1 MVKIGMR
8 KPNLKSSLKARTTGR
23 AKRAMKRALIPGY
36 GKKGMGWVKNPRK
49 AAYNAVY
56 RRTTVGVG
64 DVARVIAP
72 KRRRRGSGTVVVI
85 GGGPDETPTVAP
97 RRTLAGQI
105 HSVRQADT
113 ALLLCVLLGWAGVH
127 RAYVGM
133 WGSFLAYLLSC
144 GLLFFGWVRDIVVIA
159 RRRSE
164 LVRETLRFAA
174 EGDANEGDD
183 EGDAGDAVDGDDG
196 GEEGDDWALRAREEA
211 ERRREM
217 QARNREFLESN
228 GVDVGMFT
236 AEKVVADALRAI
248 GEACPCMLRFDH
260 GMADDEPTI
269 CFSSPTRTGRLPK
282 NVVEARVG
290 HDVVETE
297 VDELGCEWPRYGD
310 SVGARISYLADGSI
324 NKLDVH
330 GRHERGAVNAS
341 VRRRGDGLVLTS
353 VGTVDP
359 ETGMWQSLCPDAE
372 PTPTE
377 MLEALDGEVERIYR

>member
-1 MVKIGMR
+1 MVKIGVR

-23 AKRAMKRALIPGY
+23 AKRAVKKALIPGY
-36 GKKGMGWVKNPRK
+36 GKKGMGWVKNPKK

-64 DVARVIAP
+64 DVARAIAP
-72 KRRRRGSGTVVVI
+72 KRRRGSGTVVVI
-85 GGGPDETPTVAP
+85 GGSPDEMPAVAP
-97 RRTLAGQI
+97 RRTLARQI
-105 HSVRQADT
+105 HSVGQADT

-174 EGDANEGDD
+174 EADAGEGDD
-183 EGDAGDAVDGDDG
+183 EGDAGDGDDG
-196 GEEGDDWALRAREEA
+196 GEDGDDRALRAREEA
-211 ERRREM
+211 ERRREL

-260 GMADDEPTI
+260 GMAEDEPTI

-297 VDELGCEWPRYGD
+297 ADEFGYEWPRYGD
-310 SVGARISYLADGSI
+310 SIGARISYFADGSI

-330 GRHERGAVNAS
+330 GRHERGVVNAS
-341 VRRRGDGLVLTS
+341 ARRRGDGLVLTS

-359 ETGMWQSLCPDAE
+359 ETGMWQSLCPGPD
-372 PTPTE
+372 PTPAE
-377 MLEALDGEVERIYR
+377 LLEALDREVERIY

>member
-1 MVKIGMR
+1 MAKIGVR

-23 AKRAMKRALIPGY
+23 AKRAVKRALIPGY
-36 GKKGMGWVKNPRK
+36 GKKGMGWVKNPKK

-64 DVARVIAP
+64 DVARAIAP
-72 KRRRRGSGTVVVI
+72 KRRRRGSGTVVI
-85 GGGPDETPTVAP
+85 GGSPDEPPTVAP
-97 RRTLAGQI
+97 RRTLARQI

-113 ALLLCVLLGWAGVH
+113 ALLLCVLFGWAGAH

-144 GLLFFGWVRDIVVIA
+144 GLLFFGWARDIVVIA

-164 LVRETLRFAA
+164 LVRETLCFAA
-174 EGDANEGDD
+174 EGDVEDG
-183 EGDAGDAVDGDDG
+183 ESGGDAGDAEDGD
-196 GEEGDDWALRAREEA
+196 WARRAREEA

-217 QARNREFLESN
+217 QARNREFLGSN

-236 AEKVVADALRAI
+236 AEKVVADALGAI

-297 VDELGCEWPRYGD
+297 VDERGYEWPRYGD

-324 NKLDVH
+324 NKLDVRGH
-330 GRHERGAVNAS
+330 HERGAVSAS

-359 ETGMWQSLCPDAE
+359 ETGMWQSLCPGPD
-372 PTPTE
+372 PTPAE
-377 MLEALDGEVERIYR
+377 LLEALGREIERIY

>member
-1 MVKIGMR
+1 MVKIGVR
-8 KPNLKSSLKARTTGR
+8 RPNPKGSFRARTTGKM
-23 AKRAMKRALIPGY
+23 KRSVKRALIPGY
-36 GKKGMGWVKNPRK
+36 GKKGMGWVKNPKR

-56 RRTTVGVG
+56 GRTSVGVAG
-64 DVARVIAP
+64 VARAIAP
-72 KRRRRGSGTVVVI
+72 KPRRRGSGTIVVI
-85 GGGPDETPTVAP
+85 GGNPDEMPAVAP
-97 RRTLAGQI
+97 RRTLARQI
-105 HSVRQADT
+105 HSVGQADT

-174 EGDANEGDD
+174 EGDAGEGDD
-183 EGDAGDAVDGDDG
+183 EGDAEDAEDCDDG
-196 GEEGDDWALRAREEA
+196 GEEGDDRAREEA
-211 ERRREM
+211 ERRREL

-236 AEKVVADALRAI
+236 AEKVVADVLRAI

-260 GMADDEPTI
+260 GMAEDEPTI

-297 VDELGCEWPRYGD
+297 VDGLGYEWPRYGD

-330 GRHERGAVNAS
+330 GRHERGVVNAS
-341 VRRRGDGLVLTS
+341 ARRRGDGLVLTS

-359 ETGMWQSLCPDAE
+359 ETGMWQSLCPGAD
-372 PTPTE
+372 PTPAE

>member
-1 MVKIGMR
+1 
-8 KPNLKSSLKARTTGR
+8 
-23 AKRAMKRALIPGY
+23 
-36 GKKGMGWVKNPRK
+36 MGEEPEEGGVQ
-49 AAYNAVY
+49 
-56 RRTTVGVG
+56 RRVRE
-64 DVARVIAP
+64 DQ
-72 KRRRRGSGTVVVI
+72 RRS
-85 GGGPDETPTVAP
+85 GGGPDEMPAAAP
-97 RRTLAGQI
+97 RRTLARQI

-113 ALLLCVLLGWAGVH
+113 AMLLCVLLGWAGVH

-144 GLLFFGWVRDIVVIA
+144 GLLLFGWVRDIVVIA

-174 EGDANEGDD
+174 EADAGEGDD
-183 EGDAGDAVDGDDG
+183 GDDAEDGDDG
-196 GEEGDDWALRAREEA
+196 GEDGDDRAREEA
-211 ERRREM
+211 ERRCEL

-297 VDELGCEWPRYGD
+297 VDGLGYEWPRYGD

-330 GRHERGAVNAS
+330 GRHERGVVNAS
-341 VRRRGDGLVLTS
+341 ARRRGDGLVLTS

-359 ETGMWQSLCPDAE
+359 ETGMWQSLCPGAD
-372 PTPTE
+372 PTPAE